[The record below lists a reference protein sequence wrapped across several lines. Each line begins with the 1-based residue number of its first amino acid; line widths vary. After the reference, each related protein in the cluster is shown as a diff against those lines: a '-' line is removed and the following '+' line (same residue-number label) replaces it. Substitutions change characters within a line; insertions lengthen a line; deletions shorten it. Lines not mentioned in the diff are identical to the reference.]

1 MDASKFEPTQET
13 KLHFLDYWRIIRIRK
28 AIIIT
33 VFLTTAI
40 FATAIT
46 FILPQY
52 YAGTTRIKID
62 ADTGDIPGL
71 TDTTSYSPYD
81 PYFIQTEFEIIQDQ
95 VVLGKVI
102 QTLNL
107 NDKWGK
113 LYNGGEPFTTAETMK
128 MLGNRMSLN
137 TVRNTKLIE
146 ITVFSE
152 DRDEAA
158 LIANTIAAAYKDYRQ
173 DLRKQLSTG
182 GIKAMEDE
190 YQDHET
196 QIQTFQTNVDQLRK
210 DLNINDTDPFA
221 TGPSPTMSP
230 DELRQLDDQRI
241 EDEANYDKLKEQ
253 LTGLQKLDTEQLRD
267 ALPTYIQDSTLNEL
281 LNDLNAAQQ
290 QLAKLKSDASAQHPD
305 VMRIQSLVDELNREA
320 DARVNGIMLG
330 MQNNVNSQKAAL
342 DSLVAALQEAKQK
355 DQEDAIRSQP
365 YWEAKRTLENMQDF
379 DKILSAKIES
389 EKLDLEIPKTAMVEI
404 TRQAEPEKDPVR
416 PKKTLN
422 IVLGAIFGLIL
433 GVSLAF
439 FIEYLDT
446 SVKTIDEV
454 ERALQAPVLG
464 VIPQNAGLL
473 IDEEIESP
481 HAEAY
486 RVLRTHILFSGKD
499 AKFNTVAI
507 VSAGAGEGKSTTT
520 LNLATVFAQAGQ
532 RVLVV
537 DSDLRR
543 PTLHKLLRVSNN
555 IGLVSYL
562 LKQNTL
568 EQVIQTTRL
577 PTLDFLASGK
587 LPSSSMS
594 ILNSPQ
600 MRNLITELKQRYDF
614 IFFDSPPILGM
625 SDAAI
630 LASEVDL
637 TIQVIQFRRYPQPM
651 NVRAKQMVEKVGGH
665 LVGIV
670 LNNINMSQDESYYYY
685 SGYYQDSGYAKDAD
699 EPEAAGKT
707 LDDNQTEIKQK
718 Y

>member
-1 MDASKFEPTQET
+1 MDALKIEPTQET

-62 ADTGDIPGL
+62 EDTGDIPGL
-71 TDTTSYSPYD
+71 TDTISYRPYD

-95 VVLGKVI
+95 IVLGKVI

-107 NDKWGK
+107 NEKWGK
-113 LYNGGEPFTTAETMK
+113 KYNGGEPYTTAETMK
-128 MLGNRMSLN
+128 VLANRMSLN

-152 DRDEAA
+152 DKNEAA
-158 LIANTIAAAYKDYRQ
+158 LIANTIAATYRDYRL

-182 GIKAMEDE
+182 GIKAMQDE

-196 QIQTFQTNVDQLRK
+196 QIQALQKNVDQLRK
-210 DLNINDTDPFA
+210 DLHINDTDPFA

-230 DELRQLDDQRI
+230 EELRQLNDERI
-241 EDEANYDKLKEQ
+241 EDQVNYDKLKEQ
-253 LTGLQKLDTEQLRD
+253 LAGLQKLNTGQLRD
-267 ALPTYIQDSTLNEL
+267 ALPTYIQDSTLTEL
-281 LNDLNAAQQ
+281 LNNLNAGQQ
-290 QLAKLKSDASAQHPD
+290 QLASLKSDATAQHPD
-305 VMRIQSLVDELNREA
+305 VMRIQSLVDELNRQV

-330 MQNNVNSQKAAL
+330 MANNVNSQKAAL
-342 DSLVAALQEAKQK
+342 DSLVAALQEAKEK
-355 DQEDAIRSQP
+355 DQEEATTSQP

-379 DKILSAKIES
+379 DKILSAKIDS
-389 EKLDLEIPKTAMVEI
+389 ERLDLEIPKTAMVEI
-404 TRQAEPEKDPVR
+404 TRQAEPGKDPVR

-422 IVLGAIFGLIL
+422 IVLGAVFGLIL
-433 GVSLAF
+433 GISLAF

-464 VIPQNAGLL
+464 VIPQNVGLL

-499 AKFNTVAI
+499 AKFNTLAI

-520 LNLATVFAQAGQ
+520 INLATVFAQAGQ

-543 PTLHKLLRVSNN
+543 PTLHKLFRVSNN
-555 IGLVSYL
+555 VGLVSYL

-685 SGYYQDSGYAKDAD
+685 SGYYQDSGYIKDAD
-699 EPEAAGKT
+699 EPETAGKT
-707 LDDNQTEIKQK
+707 LDDHQTEIKQK